1 MSSSLAYLSGPF
13 LQTELRAI
21 FTSTLKSL
29 KATSLGFLRN
39 SVYLVGE
46 SKEGGA
52 AVKDLQ
58 TLERFTQ
65 QWETTMAGPVFDR
78 FLNAFQARVK
88 EMLEDPEFAE
98 VVEK

>member
-13 LQTELRAI
+13 LETELRAI
-21 FTSTLKSL
+21 FFSTLESL
-29 KATSLGFLRN
+29 KTTSMSFIRN
-39 SVYLVGE
+39 SVYLVGD
-46 SKEGGA
+46 SKDGA
-52 AVKDLQ
+52 AGVEMQ
-58 TLERFTQ
+58 TFERFLV

-78 FLNAFQARVK
+78 FLKAFQARVK